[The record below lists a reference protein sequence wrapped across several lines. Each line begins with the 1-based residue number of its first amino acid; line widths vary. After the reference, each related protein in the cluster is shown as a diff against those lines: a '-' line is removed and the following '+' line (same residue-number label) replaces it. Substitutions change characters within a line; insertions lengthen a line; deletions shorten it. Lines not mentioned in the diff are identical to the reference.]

1 MNLIRRFFTRLRFSR
16 TIKSN
21 ETVNVVDSMVK
32 ARKLYKEL
40 SIAAHPDK
48 HPSQRV
54 IAEDIM
60 QRVTENK
67 HNYSMLVALKAE
79 LEEKLS

>member
-1 MNLIRRFFTRLRFSR
+1 MNSIKRFFTRLKFGR

-21 ETVNVVDSMVK
+21 ESVNVVDSMVK
-32 ARKLYKEL
+32 ARRLYKEL
-40 SIAAHPDK
+40 TIAAHPDK
-48 HPSQRV
+48 HPTQRM

-79 LEEKLS
+79 LEERLR